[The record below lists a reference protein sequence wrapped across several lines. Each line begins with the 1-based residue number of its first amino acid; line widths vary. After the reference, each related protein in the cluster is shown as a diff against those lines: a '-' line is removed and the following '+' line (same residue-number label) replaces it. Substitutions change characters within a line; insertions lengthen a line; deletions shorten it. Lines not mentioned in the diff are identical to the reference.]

1 MQVEEKFGPYTA
13 LKNRIM
19 SLVTQLI
26 AIQEEKCMQYLD
38 VVLQIE
44 TLPFTQNTFYYTS
57 CRDKWL
63 AKYKAAREQKE
74 SLSVAAKS
82 GFPDPPRPGPDS
94 SSNGGPFPLSLSSEP
109 PLRRTLDEVSTT
121 ELPFTTA
128 SSVEAAAKLSVF
140 GDSGTPATP
149 ATGSS
154 TAASNPSAVPISQA
168 RSTIGSS
175 GTLPGISQ
183 PAGPFASQAPDSIFA
198 TLKPSPSLPS
208 KGLFG
213 SSGTLH
219 PTPGGTGLATP
230 STPRTLV
237 SVPAKPNISWPSIG
251 SSASISSGAPQTKP
265 TPIGSSFFAV
275 PPSSG
280 TPASNPSN
288 TNLPSPFAFSTPAP
302 PKVNPSGTGP
312 SILLSPAGSPAPD
325 TTKPGSA
332 TPFGG
337 LFSAQSSGA
346 PQAKPSSTGSTLF
359 PGLPGFASPT
369 GSVTMKGGS
378 TISYTGIFAVPHLV
392 QPPPV
397 QPHRVDISPFIGG
410 FTKSGVCNFP
420 EKSFEEMRVEAL
432 TARRPIKKAPNL
444 KMKARATIPSAIVQ
458 SDASEQDYND
468 ALSALAKIGIT
479 GLTKEDLGR
488 LQPSDQYTRELNVM
502 AQVRAYFGISY
513 RRVIDN
519 VPLIIDYMFVQA
531 LGKEL
536 QLFLI
541 SGLALGTADA
551 TLKCAAY
558 LAEDP
563 ETRALRE
570 EVVARRRRLHD
581 VALELRKIM

>member
-1 MQVEEKFGPYTA
+1 MPKPVEIEPASHVLTLVTSCGADFQKYVEGGVDAATLVQATRGAFATFKQGIKGTTPNFLPYLSSEDNKPGFKTYLEGEEEESFNESGYTTRPFFLEDMRRHIEKSITRELPDDVPFPCKVTLIKSYQGAWSGLAKTCFKSVKESTLNCLTMQVEEKFGPYTA

-94 SSNGGPFPLSLSSEP
+94 SSSGGPFPLSLSSEP

-140 GDSGTPATP
+140 GNSG
-149 ATGSS
+149 
-154 TAASNPSAVPISQA
+154 
-168 RSTIGSS
+168 
-175 GTLPGISQ
+175 
-183 PAGPFASQAPDSIFA
+183 
-198 TLKPSPSLPS
+198 
-208 KGLFG
+208 
-213 SSGTLH
+213 
-219 PTPGGTGLATP
+219 
-230 STPRTLV
+230 
-237 SVPAKPNISWPSIG
+237 
-251 SSASISSGAPQTKP
+251 
-265 TPIGSSFFAV
+265 
-275 PPSSG
+275 
-280 TPASNPSN
+280 
-288 TNLPSPFAFSTPAP
+288 
-302 PKVNPSGTGP
+302 
-312 SILLSPAGSPAPD
+312 
-325 TTKPGSA
+325 
-332 TPFGG
+332 
-337 LFSAQSSGA
+337 
-346 PQAKPSSTGSTLF
+346 
-359 PGLPGFASPT
+359 
-369 GSVTMKGGS
+369 
-378 TISYTGIFAVPHLV
+378 
-392 QPPPV
+392 PPV
-397 QPHRVDISPFIGG
+397 QPHGVDISPFIGG
-410 FTKSGVCNFP
+410 FTKSEVCNFP

-536 QLFLI
+536 QSFLI